1 MMLKMTIDECQEA
14 IKGIFRELYP
24 NCTVTYSYPG
34 IFERPP
40 LPYVLLDFGKVDS
53 TRVDSSFSQN
63 DGLLYQTWHNSMAL
77 TVDMVENCKT
87 THTNGKVTAPKFRA
101 VADLAQAVAY
111 INSPM
116 LEDRMLG
123 LDIAI
128 STESS
133 PQPIYGSGPGV
144 DRAQCAFSIDFTTT
158 TKEYAALQALD
169 KEYEELRPAS
179 ASKKLADF
187 EAGFFIGVEVK
198 ADTLKEK
205 TDEY

>member
-53 TRVDSSFSQN
+53 TRVDSSFSQD

-87 THTNGKVTAPKFRA
+87 THTNGKVMAPKFRA

-123 LDIAI
+123 LILLFLPNRVLSRFMEVGPASI
-128 STESS
+128 EHSVPFQLILP
-133 PQPIYGSGPGV
+133 PQPKNT
-144 DRAQCAFSIDFTTT
+144 QLFKLW
-158 TKEYAALQALD
+158 TKSMKNFVRHLPRRNSLTSRQVSLSV
-169 KEYEELRPAS
+169 LR
-179 ASKKLADF
+179 
-187 EAGFFIGVEVK
+187 
-198 ADTLKEK
+198 
-205 TDEY
+205 